1 MNKKNKIEQLL
12 RDAGLK
18 VTPQRKWVLEAI
30 YALNN
35 HPTADQI
42 ISFIKEQNNTITAGT
57 AYRVLDDLVNAQ
69 LIRKAKTDSEIMRY
83 DGILE
88 NHHHLYCNY
97 CEYMEDYNNTEL
109 DALLND
115 FFEKHPISDFTIK
128 SFNLTING
136 SFSKHRNQKHE

>member
-1 MNKKNKIEQLL
+1 MNKTNNIDQLL
-12 RDAGLK
+12 RESGLK

-35 HPTADQI
+35 HPTAEQI
-42 ISFIKEQNNTITAGT
+42 INFIKQQNNSITAGT
-57 AYRVLDDLVNAQ
+57 TYRVLDDLVHHE
-69 LIRKAKTDSEIMRY
+69 LIKKAKTDSEIMRY

-97 CEYMEDYNNTEL
+97 CEYIEDYNNPEL
-109 DALLND
+109 DALLKEY
-115 FFEKHPISDFTIK
+115 FESHPIHDFKIK

-136 SFSKHRNQKHE
+136 SFSKHRNQKHK